1 MLYLFVGYQLSVISH
16 TETENSWFDINK
28 KYNKNLKHLRERTL
42 VMRRRFTLIELLV
55 VIAIIAILAGMLLP
69 ALNNAREKGRSASC
83 TSNLKQIGL
92 FLKLYENDENGFFPT
107 PTKSNYSAWRLLIEG
122 KYMVDLKVW
131 DCPSDNTR
139 KAGVDYQDSYAWA
152 RMGSTR
158 VNRSYVINRKLG
170 HNKDK
175 DGSFY
180 QPYRPSKDVL
190 LNGASK
196 MPVCYDTATNT
207 ANGTVMLYGYG
218 DFDMTTKH
226 HQLRANMLIHDG
238 HVEPTRMETSFA
250 DVPYL
255 GPEFGYPKN
264 HNNTVTY

>member
-16 TETENSWFDINK
+16 TETENPWFDINK

-170 HNKDK
+170 HFK
-175 DGSFY
+175 DGSAFY
-180 QPYRPSKDVL
+180 PPYRPSKNIL

-207 ANGTVMLYGYG
+207 ASGTVMSYGYG
-218 DFDMTTKH
+218 DFDLTTKH

-264 HNNTVTY
+264 CDNTVTY